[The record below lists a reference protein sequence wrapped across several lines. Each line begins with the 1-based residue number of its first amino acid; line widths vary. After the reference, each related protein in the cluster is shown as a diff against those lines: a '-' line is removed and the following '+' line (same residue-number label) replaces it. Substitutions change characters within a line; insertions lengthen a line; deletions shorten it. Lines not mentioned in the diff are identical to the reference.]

1 MTELR
6 IGDQLIRFDRDATI
20 AAYSQIQDGGA
31 DRCSCS
37 GCRNFARLRGEIYPQ
52 AFRDLLNTLGI
63 DAMKEAEAVHDGP
76 VKGNLHHYG
85 GWFYFVGEIL
95 EKGERLSS
103 TTLSGGFD
111 VVLLP
116 RSESTSDFQYWC
128 SWIFPRP
135 PASFGS
141 KVAALEFA
149 TLLPWV
155 LEEPF
160 GPNKNSVDL
169 KRDP

>member
-6 IGDQLIRFDRDATI
+6 IGDQLIRYDREATD
-20 AAYSQIQDGGA
+20 AAYAQVEQGGA
-31 DRCSCS
+31 GRCSCS
-37 GCRNFARLRGEIYPQ
+37 GCRNFVLLRDKIYPD
-52 AFRDLLNTLGI
+52 AFRELLDKLGI

-76 VKGNLHHYG
+76 VKDNLHHYG

-95 EKGERLSS
+95 EKGEHLRNMTSS
-103 TTLSGGFD
+103 AGFD
-111 VVLLP
+111 VLLLP
-116 RSESTSDFQYWC
+116 GSESISDFQYWC

-149 TLLPWV
+149 TQLPWV
-155 LEEPF
+155 LEDPYDPMVRE
-160 GPNKNSVDL
+160 KN
-169 KRDP
+169 

>member
-6 IGDQLIRFDRDATI
+6 IGDQLIRFDRDATVG
-20 AAYSQIQDGGA
+20 AYSQMQNGGA

-37 GCRNFARLRGEIYPQ
+37 GCRNFAQLRDDVYPKEV
-52 AFRDLLNTLGI
+52 RDLLNTLGI
-63 DAMKEAEAVHDGP
+63 DAIKEAEAVHDGP

-95 EKGERLSS
+95 EKGELLRNV
-103 TTLSGGFD
+103 TLSGGFD

-116 RSESTSDFQYWC
+116 RSESISDFQYWC
-128 SWIFPRP
+128 SWVFPRP
-135 PASFGS
+135 PAIFGS
-141 KVAALEFA
+141 KVAAVEFA

-155 LEEPF
+155 LEE
-160 GPNKNSVDL
+160 
-169 KRDP
+169 RYDPAKAAEPPER